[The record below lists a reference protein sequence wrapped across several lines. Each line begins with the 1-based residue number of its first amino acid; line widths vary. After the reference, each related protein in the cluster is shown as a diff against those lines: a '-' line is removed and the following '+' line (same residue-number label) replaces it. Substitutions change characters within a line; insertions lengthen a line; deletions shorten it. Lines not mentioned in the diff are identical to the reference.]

1 MGCLLRVHDGSVVAV
16 CDEDIVGRKFFEN
29 DLVVDV
35 DSDFFGGKPVS
46 VDEVV
51 DAVRG
56 ASSVNAVGN
65 DVVAL
70 LVERGI
76 VSASGVKVVDGV
88 GFAHV
93 YRV

>member
-1 MGCLLRVHDGSVVAV
+1 VHDDSVVAV
-16 CDEDIVGRKFFEN
+16 CDEDILGKKFFEN

-46 VDEVV
+46 LDEVV

-56 ASSVNAVGN
+56 ATSVNAVGN
-65 DVVAL
+65 DVVGL
-70 LVERGI
+70 LVDRGV
-76 VSASGVKVVDGV
+76 VSAAGVKVVDGV
-88 GFAHV
+88 KVAHV

>member
-1 MGCLLRVHDGSVVAV
+1 MVAV
-16 CDEDIVGRKFFEN
+16 CDADIVGRKFFED

-35 DSDFFGGKPVS
+35 DSDFFGGKHAS
-46 VDEVV
+46 VDEVL

-65 DVVAL
+65 DVVGL
-70 LVERGI
+70 LIERGV
-76 VSASGVKVVDGV
+76 VSLAGVRVVDGV
-88 GFAHV
+88 KIAHV

>member
-1 MGCLLRVHDGSVVAV
+1 MHEDSVVAV
-16 CDEDIVGRKFFEN
+16 CDEDIVGKKFFEN

-35 DSDFFGGKPVS
+35 DSDFFGGKPAS
-46 VDEVV
+46 VDEIL

-65 DVVAL
+65 DVVGL
-70 LVERGI
+70 LVERGV
-76 VSASGVKVVDGV
+76 VSATGVRVVDGV
-88 GFAHV
+88 RVAHV